1 MHRIWGPQIGTQW
14 KPLDYLLGT
23 PNLGSHCQLES
34 AFEHLKVGP
43 RIGISN
49 SNTRGSRRISAFAR
63 FVYLPTNSFSNVS
76 WVRGTECRS
85 LFSYALKT
93 VLNESLCDVHESQRE
108 REREREVGSVRE
120 VLFLKV
126 LCFFWLFLV
135 FLFFSFFVVSVLQ
148 CSVWFSSLCSQG
160 IKL

>member
-1 MHRIWGPQIGTQW
+1 MFIESWDLKIGTQW

-23 PNLGSHCQLES
+23 PNRGATAQLES

-43 RIGISN
+43 RIGIS
-49 SNTRGSRRISAFAR
+49 SGNTRGSRRISAFAR
-63 FVYLPTNSFSNVS
+63 FVYLPTNSFPKVY
-76 WVRGTECRS
+76 WVRGTQCTS

-93 VLNESLCDVHESQRE
+93 VLNESLCDVHESARARE
-108 REREREVGSVRE
+108 REREREVGRVRE

-126 LCFFWLFLV
+126 LCFFGFFFV
-135 FLFFSFFVVSVLQ
+135 FFFVVSILQ

-160 IKL
+160 IKM

>member
-76 WVRGTECRS
+76 WVRGTQCRS

-93 VLNESLCDVHESQRE
+93 VPNESLCDVHESRRE
-108 REREREVGSVRE
+108 REREEKCARSVVSE
-120 VLFLKV
+120 CSLFL
-126 LCFFWLFLV
+126 WLFLV
-135 FLFFSFFVVSVLQ
+135 FFVVSVLQ

>member
-1 MHRIWGPQIGTQW
+1 MFIESGDLKIGTQW

-23 PNLGSHCQLES
+23 PNRGATAQLES

-49 SNTRGSRRISAFAR
+49 GNTRGSRRISAFAR
-63 FVYLPTNSFSNVS
+63 FVYLPTNSFPNVY
-76 WVRGTECRS
+76 WVRGTQCTS

-108 REREREVGSVRE
+108 GERSGTCARSVVSEGS
-120 VLFLKV
+120 LFYWA
-126 LCFFWLFLV
+126 F
-135 FLFFSFFVVSVLQ
+135 FLFFFVVSVLQ

-160 IKL
+160 IKM